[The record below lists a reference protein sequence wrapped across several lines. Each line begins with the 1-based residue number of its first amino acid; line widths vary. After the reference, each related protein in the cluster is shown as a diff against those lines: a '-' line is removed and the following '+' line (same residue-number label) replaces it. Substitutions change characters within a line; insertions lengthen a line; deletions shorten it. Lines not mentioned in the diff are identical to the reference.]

1 MMECSEVREILEIAT
16 VEPGGFDR
24 LTAGDTPEAATVAG
38 HLAAC
43 PACAEELARLH
54 RADSILRPILA
65 TMPSFE
71 LRARVLDQVRAVG
84 RDRGTAQAT
93 APAVIDADPGHKVDA
108 APAVGGPVVAASL
121 AAAAAGPAGGAAA
134 EAPARAAADGMADG
148 LAARQPT
155 HTPIANGPAPV
166 RAMGGAVTRPRRAWW
181 PAAVAA
187 ALVICLVG
195 GALVG
200 RQLAPSTA
208 SPDEGAL
215 ALAAVARETAN
226 LMAAPDAQTV
236 VLRDADGQPRGSLV
250 AAQSLGR
257 MVVTATDLPE
267 PGPGLVYRC
276 WVEANGKRTPLGQMW
291 SASDVYWWSGPAELP
306 DGAPGTMKFGVSLA
320 AAHAPSPGTGPAAT
334 PVPVLLGS

>member
-84 RDRGTAQAT
+84 RDRGTAQAA
-93 APAVIDADPGHKVDA
+93 APTVVDADPGQPVGA
-108 APAVGGPVVAASL
+108 VPAVGEPVAAASV

-134 EAPARAAADGMADG
+134 EAPTGSAAGG
-148 LAARQPT
+148 LANDPAAGQPT
-155 HTPIANGPAPV
+155 RPGIASGPAPV
-166 RAMGGAVTRPRRAWW
+166 QAPGRAPTRPRRAWF

-208 SPDEGAL
+208 IPDEGAL

-267 PGPGLVYRC
+267 PGPGREYRC
-276 WVEANGKRTPLGQMW
+276 WVEANGKRTPLGEMW
-291 SASDVYWWSGPAELP
+291 SARDAYWWSGPAALP
-306 DGAPGTMKFGVSLA
+306 DAAPGTMKFGVSLA
-320 AAHAPSPGTGPAAT
+320 PAQAPSGGTGPAAT